1 MRESSKE
8 RSGVRLDSNLCTKSE
23 PGSAKK
29 TFPSESAAT
38 ATGASSFPGPSP
50 LSPHAFRNS
59 NGGSCKGIVAGSV
72 VFADDKARNAVS
84 KIIHKLARVQ
94 MGRAQNV
101 KSRNRPIPP
110 GESYHVHLER
120 FSTRQGTNGGTRG
133 ATFHQGRAEKESCFE
148 AARFRPRKYFVQFE
162 IGPNACEYGNKL
174 ATQPCEQEVR
184 TVPSLHE
191 RCASQGPNESGIQT
205 RGDSKACRGHK

>member
-8 RSGVRLDSNLCTKSE
+8 SSGVPLDSNLCTKPE

-72 VFADDKARNAVS
+72 VFAHDKARNAVN
-84 KIIHKLARVQ
+84 KIIHKHARLQ
-94 MGRAQNV
+94 MDESKRAGRKILSPGIV
-101 KSRNRPIPP
+101 RSLRPNHTTCIR
-110 GESYHVHLER
+110 SA
-120 FSTRQGTNGGTRG
+120 FRQGKKRMG
-133 ATFHQGRAEKESCFE
+133 ALEVQRSIKEELKRNPVS
-148 AARFRPRKYFVQFE
+148 RR
-162 IGPNACEYGNKL
+162 L
-174 ATQPCEQEVR
+174 
-184 TVPSLHE
+184 
-191 RCASQGPNESGIQT
+191 
-205 RGDSKACRGHK
+205 D